1 MKTILLIEDNDIM
14 RENTIELL
22 ELSNYKVVSTDN
34 GINGLQLIAESN
46 PDLIICD
53 INLPGLSGIEVY
65 KRFLDRH
72 DAGKVPFIFLSA
84 SSQALENDA
93 GIKPDAFVGKPY
105 SAEDLLSAIEGCF
118 SHVTAHK

>member
-34 GINGLQLIAESN
+34 GIKGLQLVTESN

-65 KRFLDRH
+65 KRLPWGD
-72 DAGKVPFIFLSA
+72 DAKKVPFIFLSA
-84 SSQALENDA
+84 SSQALENDT
-93 GIKPDAFVGKPY
+93 GIKPDAYVGKPY
-105 SAEDLLSAIEGCF
+105 AADDLLSAIEGCF
-118 SHVTAHK
+118 SHTIDHN